1 MKNTKVIIIGAGPSG
16 VSAALTLKKN
26 GIDDIL
32 VVDKEVFPRYKC
44 CAGYITTKTKNAY
57 QEFGLNIDKCHYSL
71 IDDFK
76 IIYNGKCKQTIGN
89 KFLYTN
95 RDIDR
100 TELDYNFFKLL
111 KENKINVLENT
122 KIISRD
128 FEHNKITLSNK
139 KEYVYEYLIFADGT
153 SGYGSSLINRTNK
166 NIALQAIFPSSRSD
180 GIEIHFNVTKHG
192 YAWISTYN
200 GKTNVGI
207 TDIYKKNINYNELL
221 KSFIEDNNLNCRDKD
236 IRGAFTPIGITDP
249 IINDNIYF
257 VGDAVGACDPF
268 TLSGLRYGINTGK
281 LCAQA
286 IKNNDNNIYI
296 KYLKK
301 LKIKFKLMYIL
312 QRIFYFKPILYMV
325 FNIGCTLFKPLISWS
340 FNHFF
345 VGKK

>member
-1 MKNTKVIIIGAGPSG
+1 M
-16 VSAALTLKKN
+16 
-26 GIDDIL
+26 
-32 VVDKEVFPRYKC
+32 
-44 CAGYITTKTKNAY
+44 
-57 QEFGLNIDKCHYSL
+57 
-71 IDDFK
+71 
-76 IIYNGKCKQTIGN
+76 
-89 KFLYTN
+89 
-95 RDIDR
+95 
-100 TELDYNFFKLL
+100 
-111 KENKINVLENT
+111 
-122 KIISRD
+122 
-128 FEHNKITLSNK
+128 
-139 KEYVYEYLIFADGT
+139 IFADGT